1 MPKLI
6 VTRGLPGSGKSTWA
20 LKQVENDKHMV
31 RVNRD
36 SIRSMLHG
44 KPWNPKY
51 EDAVTKVRNRNIQLL
66 LGMGY
71 DVICDDTNLRN
82 DYIND
87 LRSIALGEGHE
98 FILNDSFLEVSVEE
112 CIKRDLQR
120 TASVGKDVIERMY
133 YDYWKQQPKPVNDIH
148 DPNIE
153 NAIICDLDGTISI
166 PLPGANM
173 YDRDYTKDEFNYA
186 VGAIVAS
193 ANSVHLKIFYTSG
206 RKEQYREQTMQ
217 WLRRM
222 NVWYLNCTL
231 LMRKDDDRRKDTIVK
246 KEMYME
252 RINGKYSIR
261 FVMDDRPS
269 VVRMWRAELGLDV
282 MQVGPNMEF

>member
-1 MPKLI
+1 
-6 VTRGLPGSGKSTWA
+6 
-20 LKQVENDKHMV
+20 
-31 RVNRD
+31 
-36 SIRSMLHG
+36 
-44 KPWNPKY
+44 
-51 EDAVTKVRNRNIQLL
+51 
-66 LGMGY
+66 
-71 DVICDDTNLRN
+71 
-82 DYIND
+82 
-87 LRSIALGEGHE
+87 
-98 FILNDSFLEVSVEE
+98 
-112 CIKRDLQR
+112 
-120 TASVGKDVIERMY
+120 
-133 YDYWKQQPKPVNDIH
+133 
-148 DPNIE
+148 
-153 NAIICDLDGTISI
+153 
-166 PLPGANM
+166 M